1 MAGYLRGMPIR
12 ARLHFGV
19 ALCVLVGA
27 AAVAPNSRA
36 IAAEVAP
43 TEADKLEARKRFDQ
57 GRRMFDL
64 RQYIE
69 SVPEFEAAYRLSGDP
84 AFLYN
89 IAQSYRLAD
98 RPDEATHYYNTFLKR
113 DPNTPRREE
122 VERRL
127 QELQNA
133 KAPPNQVSEPS
144 GKAAED
150 VPAVEATVPSPP
162 AAQPNPPQNVPM
174 NQPVMIPAQTQR
186 LSQGLF
192 FQGELGIGY
201 VGVKSSD
208 VDVALS
214 GAGVSLNLRVGAFVR
229 PRLGLF
235 GQISSTAVNEPSIR
249 GNMLSGNADGNL
261 GFTGLGGG
269 LLYYLPAGL
278 FVSVAGL
285 FQVLSYDG
293 DTGSVSKEFGFG
305 VSTSVGKEWDLGER
319 LSWGLVAQLQAGAI
333 PNNDAGDGAWTT
345 TALCLGGVLTFN

>member
-1 MAGYLRGMPIR
+1 MPIR
-12 ARLHFGV
+12 ARSYFGV
-19 ALCVLVGA
+19 ALCVLTGA
-27 AAVAPNSRA
+27 AALAPSSQA

-98 RPDEATHYYNTFLKR
+98 RPDEAMHYYNTFLKR

-127 QELQNA
+127 QELKNA

-150 VPAVEATVPSPP
+150 APAVEATVPSPP
-162 AAQPNPPQNVPM
+162 AAQPNPPQIVPM
-174 NQPVMIPAQTQR
+174 NQRVMIPTQTHR

-192 FQGELGIGY
+192 FQGELGLGY
-201 VGVKSSD
+201 VGAKASD
-208 VDVALS
+208 LNVALS
-214 GAGVSLNLRVGAFVR
+214 GFGATLNLRMGAFVR

-249 GNMLSGNADGNL
+249 GAMLSGNVSGTL
-261 GFTGLGGG
+261 GFTGFGGG
-269 LLYYLPAGL
+269 LLYYLPTDL
-278 FVSVAGL
+278 FVSVAGV

-293 DTGSVSKEFGFG
+293 SGGAVSDEVGFG
-305 VSTSVGKEWDLGER
+305 VSASVGKEWDLTER
-319 LSWGLVAQLQAGAI
+319 LSWGLVAQLQAGAV
-333 PNNDAGDGAWTT
+333 PNNDAGNGAWTT
-345 TALCLGGVLTFN
+345 TALCIGGILTFN